1 MTQLET
7 AKMKETSA
15 KKMKFRA
22 LVVAMSVCLASGASL
37 PIVAGAAP
45 ELVIIKSDEKWPS
58 PRWMYG
64 KGDMPKVGAGK
75 GDEGAVA
82 ALAAVKQAQLAG
94 EWDTCLNREASA
106 RAKSKSLQ
114 PWLATVEIECAIRV
128 KSSVASANRLSQA
141 LSRAESHPSWM
152 LKGPQAPSLRA
163 AFIKGHLTLVE
174 QDLKTNR
181 ARAWKSVES
190 LREFHPYMD
199 QKEKSRLWRHA
210 GELSFVQQK
219 TDAARDFFRR
229 SLAEEGSDEVKQRLD
244 ALEKLA
250 SGAKVSADSAPAGAS
265 APPAVEVSREE
276 LELVERVTT
285 ALKAGD
291 LVPAVEDAVRI
302 IREFPGSQRANWASE
317 RVLDVY
323 LSFVEKNDPKFAH
336 LRHRV
341 FSSLEKADAERV
353 VEWSR
358 FMFGRGYFA
367 DSFELAK
374 KALPGLS
381 GARLTAALDL
391 GAKAALAS
399 DQLAAAKE
407 MSAELI
413 LKHSGTAAAR
423 EAILRSGLINYR
435 QGQFPQA
442 VSDFEKII
450 AIPQVETLEVIARH
464 WMWRSLQKMKSE
476 RADAAADEL
485 MAKFPFSYYGLRAR
499 MERSNQVLEWKPE
512 ETKAESRLWLTA
524 PERLAWDRFQLLL
537 RAGWL
542 DEAQAELRE
551 LPEPV
556 RAEDRAVRALL
567 LASSGQYLRASQLAN
582 QAWDE
587 KSNFRSAPFMAAAF
601 PMEFDAWIEENTAR
615 RKVDR
620 HLVRGLI
627 KQESGYN
634 LKAVSRSNALGL
646 MQIIPPTAKEIAV
659 DLKLGPI
666 NFPDDLFEPR
676 RNIQMGTYYI
686 SRLTSKYQGHIPLAL
701 AAYNAGQGKVD
712 RWLRARPSLKNLA
725 GSKSSDPDDE
735 IWFDEFPYAETSF
748 YIKAILRNILIYR
761 MLDQG
766 RVEKREP
773 LWASE

>member
-1 MTQLET
+1 MT
-7 AKMKETSA
+7 ETSA
-15 KKMKFRA
+15 KKKDFRGLTVA
-22 LVVAMSVCLASGASL
+22 LAIGLVPLVSAPIAASS
-37 PIVAGAAP
+37 AP
-45 ELVIIKSDEKWPS
+45 ELVIIKSEDKWPS
-58 PRWMYG
+58 PRWMFG
-64 KGDMPKVGAGK
+64 KGEAPKAGTGK
-75 GDEGAVA
+75 GEEVMIVA
-82 ALAAVKQAQLAG
+82 LSGVKQAQLAG
-94 EWDTCLNREASA
+94 EWDNCLKREASA
-106 RAKSKSLQ
+106 RAGAKSLQ
-114 PWLATVEIECAIRV
+114 PWLATIEIECATKV
-128 KSSVASANRLSQA
+128 KASSANANRLSQA
-141 LSRAESHPSWM
+141 LNRAESNPAWL
-152 LKGPQAPSLRA
+152 LKGPQASSLRSVVV
-163 AFIKGHLTLVE
+163 KGHLVLIE

-190 LREFHPYMD
+190 LRDMLPYLD
-199 QKEKSRLWRHA
+199 QKERARLWRQA

-229 SLAEEGSDEVKQRLD
+229 SLAEESSDEVRQRLD
-244 ALEKLA
+244 ALEKLTSSGKVQGTSASAPA
-250 SGAKVSADSAPAGAS
+250 SGAAQ
-265 APPAVEVSREE
+265 PAVEVSRAEM
-276 LELVERVTT
+276 ELVERVTT

-291 LVPAVEDAVRI
+291 LVPAVEDAIRI
-302 IREFPGSQRANWASE
+302 IREYPGSQRAGWASD

-323 LSFVEKNDPKFAH
+323 MSFIDKSDPKFAH
-336 LRHRV
+336 LRHRI
-341 FSSLEKADAERV
+341 FSSLEKADAERM

-358 FMFGRGYFA
+358 FMFARGYFA
-367 DSFELAK
+367 DSFELVK

-391 GAKAALAS
+391 GAKAALGS
-399 DQLAAAKE
+399 DQLAAARE
-407 MSAELI
+407 MSSELA
-413 LKHSGTAAAR
+413 LKHSGTQAAR

-435 QGQFPQA
+435 MGQHAQA
-442 VSDFEKII
+442 VGDFEKII
-450 AIPQVETLEVIARH
+450 AIPQVETLELIARY
-464 WMWRSLQKMKSE
+464 WMWRSLQKMKSV
-476 RADAAADEL
+476 RADAVADDL
-485 MAKFPFSYYGLRAR
+485 MVRFPFSYYGLRAR
-499 MERSNQVLEWKPE
+499 KERSGQVLEWKPE

-524 PERLAWDRFQLLL
+524 PERLAWERFQLLL
-537 RAGWL
+537 KAGWL
-542 DEAQAELRE
+542 EEAQAELRE

-587 KSNFRSAPFMAAAF
+587 RSDFRSPPFVAAAF
-601 PMEFDAWIEENTAR
+601 PMEFDAWIEESTAR

-634 LKAVSRSNALGL
+634 FRAVSRSNALGL
-646 MQIIPPTAKEIAV
+646 MQIIPPTAKEIAA

-666 NFPDDLFEPR
+666 NFPDDMFEPR
-676 RNIQMGTYYI
+676 RNIQMGTYYL

-701 AAYNAGQGKVD
+701 AAYNAGQGRVD

-725 GSKSSDPDDE
+725 GTKSSEPDDE

-773 LWASE
+773 LWAPE